1 MNYKVFV
8 PKPELV
14 DESADRFGRG
24 AAIVAPIRA
33 RIHDGLVDVVVCRP
47 VDRRERYAD
56 TIRRALKQGRRE
68 EIALDTLTEA
78 GIFDDHAGE
87 LRMLPGRAPVIG
99 GWIGQPVHRG
109 VIECTDS
116 RNAVRGE
123 ARRDM
128 RNAMMRGDVAR
139 AARIMNEHHL
149 PGW

>member
-8 PKPELV
+8 PKPELIEQQTDV
-14 DESADRFGRG
+14 LGRG

-33 RIHDGLVDVVVCRP
+33 RIHDGMIDVVVLQP
-47 VDRRERYAD
+47 HDRRERYAD
-56 TIRRALKQGRRE
+56 TIRRALKQGRRHE
-68 EIALDTLTEA
+68 LPLDTLFEA

-87 LRMLPGRAPVIG
+87 LKMLPGRDRAIG

-109 VIECTDS
+109 VLECTDS
-116 RNAVRGE
+116 RQAVRGQ

-128 RNAMMRGDVAR
+128 RNAMMRGDVAS